1 MPILSTCD
9 CLHIKLSTQL
19 QFKTILINYRNGD
32 DNESPLANDIKVPGE
47 AILNTQKARKH
58 FGGWDL
64 PPDSAGE
71 AYSAT
76 PDSLAGVFS

>member
-1 MPILSTCD
+1 MNR
-9 CLHIKLSTQL
+9 Q
-19 QFKTILINYRNGD
+19 TIINN
-32 DNESPLANDIKVPGE
+32 IKVPGE